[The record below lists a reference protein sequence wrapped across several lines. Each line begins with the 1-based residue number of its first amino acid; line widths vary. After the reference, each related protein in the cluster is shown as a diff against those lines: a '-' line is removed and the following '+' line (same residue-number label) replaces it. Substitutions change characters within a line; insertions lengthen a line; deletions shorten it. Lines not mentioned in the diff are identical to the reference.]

1 MVTTY
6 ILDRRCRSH
15 SRQPIGIFMASPPRL
30 EQPDAVWRSRLTPT
44 EYAVTRRGATEPA
57 FTGRYCDHKESGTY
71 LCVCCGSALFVSD
84 HKFDSRSGW
93 PSWWKPLDSAQISER
108 IDSGHGMI
116 RTEILCASCDAHLG
130 HVFPDGPKPTGLR
143 YCVNSA
149 ALRFEPAEPK
159 SEKNP

>member
-1 MVTTY
+1 
-6 ILDRRCRSH
+6 
-15 SRQPIGIFMASPPRL
+15 MASPTRI
-30 EQPDAVWRSRLTPT
+30 EHPDAFWRSRLTST

-57 FTGRYCDHKESGTY
+57 FTGRYCDHKEPGTY
-71 LCVCCGSALFVSD
+71 HCVCCGSGLFASE

-93 PSWWKPLDSAQISER
+93 PSWWMPLETSQISER
-108 IDSGHGMI
+108 VDSGHGMI

-149 ALRFEPAEPK
+149 ALRFEPAAH
-159 SEKNP
+159 NPGQTP